1 MFLKKK
7 WYLESK
13 SYRTILRSTA
23 KARTN
28 EKKKKEEK
36 KERKKERKY
45 QSERNSQSQWTI
57 ENKVY

>member
-36 KERKKERKY
+36 KERKKESINPSVTHNHNGR
-45 QSERNSQSQWTI
+45 
-57 ENKVY
+57 